1 MNLITHNLNPEQLKA
16 VETLEGPLLI
26 LAGAGSGKTRV
37 LTHRIAN
44 IIVNR
49 LAEPQNILAVTF
61 TNKAAKEMRERALN
75 LLHKLNLYSSQPP
88 LISTFHSFC
97 VQVLRSYI
105 HILEYS
111 PDFTIYDRADQ
122 LALVRKIFKKLNL
135 DTKTYS
141 VQAFLSTINTSKVYG
156 VSPEDLM
163 KEAVHSVDKK
173 MAEVYA
179 LYEKQMKEANA
190 LDFDDLMIKTIALFK
205 KSPEVLDFYQTELK
219 FIMVDEYQDTSTLQ
233 YELIHMLAKKH
244 RNLCVVGDEDQSIYS
259 WRGANIENILSF
271 EADYNEAQ
279 VIKLE
284 ENYRSTQTIVNAAS
298 EVIRNNT
305 IRKDKTLHTNNKEG
319 EKIFAKEVQSEY
331 DEGKFVAQTIQTIM
345 KDNSVSYDD
354 IAIFYRTNS
363 QSRAIEEELRSYR
376 IPYQIIGGMKFYDR
390 MEVKDLICYLRL
402 IMNENDDVSFMRV
415 LNIPTRGIGKVTA
428 DKIID
433 FAHSKNVSLMKA
445 AQEIVEHGGGLNA
458 GSARKLGTFVNIVQY
473 LRVQAQEQKPSDF
486 VKFMIDHLQFIE
498 YLKFEKPE
506 DHQQRID
513 NVNELINVLSKFEK
527 ERGQEATLGQFLEE
541 VALVSDVDELD
552 GAQHSVKMMTLHIS
566 KGLEYPYVFI
576 VGFEEGLFPSNQ
588 SIDSANPE
596 QMEEERR
603 LCYVGMTRAKEKL
616 FLSYSR
622 KRMQWGQELI
632 NPPSRF
638 LKEIPSKYIEVS
650 SGIVR
655 PKNFQTKEV
664 YNFQMTSLDDPF
676 PDYEK
681 TFDDSDPNGFSKGMK
696 VRHPAFGVGT
706 IHHLEGQG
714 EDQKI
719 TIMFKNHTLK
729 KFILK
734 YARLE
739 RI

>member
-1 MNLITHNLNPEQLKA
+1 MNLITQNLNPEQLRA

-44 IIVNR
+44 IIMNG

-61 TNKAAKEMRERALN
+61 TNKAAKEMRERAIN
-75 LLHKLNLYSSQPP
+75 LLHKLNMYSSQPP
-88 LISTFHSFC
+88 WISTFHSFC
-97 VQVLRSYI
+97 VGVLRSYI
-105 HILEYS
+105 HILDYS
-111 PDFTIYDRADQ
+111 PSFTIYDRADQ

-141 VQAFLSTINTSKVYG
+141 VQNFLATINSSKIFG
-156 VSPEDLM
+156 VTPEELM

-179 LYEKQMKEANA
+179 NYEKQMKEANA

-205 KSPEVLDFYQTELK
+205 KSPEVLEFYQNELK

-271 EADYNEAQ
+271 ESDYTEAA

-284 ENYRSTQTIVNAAS
+284 ENYRSTKTIVNAAS

-305 IRKDKTLHTNNKEG
+305 IRKEKTLHTSNKDG
-319 EKIFAKEVQSEY
+319 DKILAREVMSEY
-331 DEGKFVAQTIQTIM
+331 DEGKFVAQSIQNIM
-345 KDNSVSYDD
+345 KDHSVSYDD
-354 IAIFYRTNS
+354 IAVFYRTNS
-363 QSRAIEEELRSYR
+363 MSRAIEEELRSYR
-376 IPYQIIGGMKFYDR
+376 IPYQIIGGVKFYDR

-402 IMNENDDVSFMRV
+402 VLNENDDVSFMRV

-433 FAHSKNVSLMKA
+433 YAHTHNLPLMKA
-445 AQEIVEHGGGLNA
+445 AQEICDHVALNA
-458 GSARKLGTFVNIVQY
+458 GSTKKLQSFVNVVQY
-473 LRVQAQEQKPSDF
+473 LRVQSEEQKPSDF
-486 VKFMIDHLQFIE
+486 LKFMIDHLQFVE

-506 DHQQRID
+506 DHQQRIE
-513 NVNELINVLSKFEK
+513 NVNELINVLAKFEK
-527 ERGQEATLGQFLEE
+527 ERGAEGNLGQFLEE

-552 GAQHSVKMMTLHIS
+552 AAQHSIKMMTLHVS

-576 VGFEEGLFPSNQ
+576 VGFEEGIFPSNQ
-588 SIDSANPE
+588 SIESMNPE

-616 FLSYSR
+616 HLSYTR
-622 KRMQWGQELI
+622 KRMQWGQELT

-638 LKEIPSKYIEVS
+638 LKEIPSKYLEMNSAIA
-650 SGIVR
+650 R
-655 PKNFQTKEV
+655 PKNFQTKDSFG
-664 YNFQMTSLDDPF
+664 FQMTSLNDPF

-681 TFDDSDPNGFSKGMK
+681 NFEESDSTGFSKGMK
-696 VRHPAFGVGT
+696 VRHPAFGIGT
-706 IHHLEGQG
+706 IHMLEGQG
-714 EDQKI
+714 EEQKI

>member
-1 MNLITHNLNPEQLKA
+1 MNFITQNLNPEQLRA
-16 VETLEGPLLI
+16 VETLNGPLI
-26 LAGAGSGKTRV
+26 IFAGAGSGKTRV

-44 IIVNR
+44 IIVNG
-49 LAEPQNILAVTF
+49 LAEPQEILAVTF

-75 LLHKLNLYSSQPP
+75 LLHKLNMYSSQSPW
-88 LISTFHSFC
+88 ISTFHSFC

-105 HILEYS
+105 HILDYGS
-111 PDFTIYDRADQ
+111 DFTIYDRADQ
-122 LALVRKIFKKLNL
+122 LSLVRKIFKKLNL

-141 VQAFLSTINTSKVYG
+141 VQTFLSTINTSKIYG
-156 VSPEDLM
+156 VSPEDLL
-163 KEAVHSVDKK
+163 KEAVHGVDRKV
-173 MAEVYA
+173 AEVYD

-190 LDFDDLMIKTIALFK
+190 LDFDDLMIKTIQLFK
-205 KSPEVLDFYQTELK
+205 KSPDVLEFYQNELK
-219 FIMVDEYQDTSTLQ
+219 YILVDEYQDTSTLQ
-233 YELIHMLAKKH
+233 YELIHMLANKH

-271 EADYNEAQ
+271 ETDYPEAA

-298 EVIRNNT
+298 EVIKNNN

-319 EKIFAKEVQSEY
+319 DKIIAREVASEY
-331 DEGKFVAQTIQTIM
+331 DEGKFVAQNIQTIM
-345 KDNSVSYDD
+345 KDHSNSYDD

-402 IMNENDDVSFMRV
+402 VMNENDDVSFMRV
-415 LNIPTRGIGKVTA
+415 LNVPTRGIGKVTA

-433 FAHSKNVSLMKA
+433 LAHSKNQSLMKA
-445 AQEIVEHGGGLNA
+445 SQEICDHGGLNA
-458 GSARKLGTFVNIVQY
+458 GSAKKLQSFVNIVQY
-473 LRVQAQEQKPSDF
+473 LRVQAQEQKPSEF
-486 VKFMIDHLQFIE
+486 IKFMIDHLKFVD
-498 YLKFEKPE
+498 YLKFEKP
-506 DHQQRID
+506 DDYPQRVD
-513 NVNELINVLSKFEK
+513 NLNELINAITKFEK
-527 ERGQEATLGQFLEE
+527 ERGSDATLGQFLEE
-541 VALVSDVDELD
+541 VALVSDIDELD
-552 GAQHSVKMMTLHIS
+552 EAQHSVKMMTLHIS

-588 SIDSANPE
+588 SIESTNPE

-622 KRMQWGQELI
+622 RRMQWGQELI

-638 LKEIPSKYIEVS
+638 LKEIPAKYIDS
-650 SGIVR
+650 QSAIAR
-655 PKNFQTKEV
+655 PKFFQTKEV
-664 YNFQMTSLDDPF
+664 YNFEKTNLNDPF

-681 TFDDSDPNGFSKGMK
+681 TYETTDTSGFSKGMK
-696 VRHPAFGVGT
+696 VRHPSFGIG
-706 IHHLEGQG
+706 IIDLLEGNG
-714 EDQKI
+714 EDQKV
-719 TIMFKNHTLK
+719 TILFKNHPKK

-739 RI
+739 RL

>member
-1 MNLITHNLNPEQLKA
+1 MNLITQNLNPEQLRA
-16 VETLEGPLLI
+16 VETLNGPLLI

-44 IIVNR
+44 LIIQG

-75 LLHKLNLYSSQPP
+75 LLHKLNIYTAQPP

-105 HILEYS
+105 HILDYT

-122 LALVRKIFKKLNL
+122 LALVRKIFKQINL

-141 VQAFLSTINTSKVYG
+141 VQSFLSTINTSKIYG

-163 KEAVHSVDKK
+163 KEAVHSVDKR
-173 MAEVYA
+173 MAEVYS

-205 KSPEVLDFYQTELK
+205 KSPDVLEFYQNELK
-219 FIMVDEYQDTSTLQ
+219 YIMVDEYQDTSSLQ
-233 YELIHMLAKKH
+233 YELIHLLARKH

-271 EADYNEAQ
+271 ESDYAEAQ

-298 EVIRNNT
+298 EVIKNNN
-305 IRKDKTLHTNNKEG
+305 IRKEKTLHTNNKEG
-319 EKIFAKEVQSEY
+319 DKIIARELLSEY
-331 DEGKFVAQTIQTIM
+331 DEGKFVAQTIQNIM
-345 KDNSVSYDD
+345 KDASVSYDD
-354 IAIFYRTNS
+354 IAIFYRANA

-376 IPYQIIGGMKFYDR
+376 IPYQIIGGVKFYDR

-402 IMNENDDVSFMRV
+402 VMNENDDVSFMRV

-433 FAHSKNVSLMKA
+433 FAHSRNTSLMKA
-445 AQEIVEHGGGLNA
+445 AIEICDHGGLNA
-458 GSARKLGTFVNIVQY
+458 GSTKKLQSFVNIVQY
-473 LRVQAQEQKPSDF
+473 LRVQSQEQKPSEF

-506 DHQQRID
+506 DYQTRTE
-513 NVNELINVLSKFEK
+513 NVNELVNVLTKFER

-541 VALVSDVDELD
+541 VALVSDADELD
-552 GAQHSVKMMTLHIS
+552 EAQHSVKMMTLHVS

-576 VGFEEGLFPSNQ
+576 VGFEDGIFPSSQAVESMNV
-588 SIDSANPE
+588 D

-616 FLSYSR
+616 FLSHTR
-622 KRMQWGQELI
+622 KRMQWGQEMV

-638 LKEIPSKYIEVS
+638 LKEIPSKYIEINS
-650 SGIVR
+650 SIAR
-655 PKNFQTKEV
+655 PKTFQTKES
-664 YNFQMTSLDDPF
+664 YGFQMTSLNDPF

-681 TFDDSDPNGFSKGMK
+681 AIEETDSTGFSKGMK
-696 VRHPAFGVGT
+696 VRHPAFGIGT
-706 IHHLEGQG
+706 IHQLEGQG
-714 EDQKI
+714 EEQKI
-719 TIMFKNHTLK
+719 TILFKNHTLK

>member
-1 MNLITHNLNPEQLKA
+1 MNLITHNLNPEQLRA

-44 IIVNR
+44 LIVNG

-75 LLHKLNLYSSQPP
+75 LLHKLNMYSSQPP
-88 LISTFHSFC
+88 LISTFHSYC

-105 HILEYS
+105 HILDYN

-122 LALVRKIFKKLNL
+122 LSLVRKIFKTLNL

-141 VQAFLSTINTSKVYG
+141 VQNFLSTINTSKIYG

-205 KSPEVLDFYQTELK
+205 KSPEVLDFYQSELK

-233 YELIHMLAKKH
+233 YELINMLAKKH

-259 WRGANIENILSF
+259 WRGANIQNILSF
-271 EADYNEAQ
+271 ESDYSEAQ

-298 EVIRNNT
+298 AVIRNNS
-305 IRKDKTLHTNNKEG
+305 IRKEKTLHTSNKEG
-319 EKIFAKEVQSEY
+319 DKIFAKEVLSEY
-331 DEGKFVAQTIQTIM
+331 DEGKFVAQSIQSIM

-354 IAIFYRTNS
+354 IAVFYRTNS

-376 IPYQIIGGMKFYDR
+376 IPYQIIGGVKFYDR

-402 IMNENDDVSFMRV
+402 VMNENDDVSFMRV
-415 LNIPTRGIGKVTA
+415 LNIPTRGIGKVTEE
-428 DKIID
+428 KIIN
-433 FAHSKNVSLMKA
+433 FAHEKNISLMKA
-445 AQEIVEHGGGLNA
+445 SQEIIDHGSLNA
-458 GSARKLGTFVNIVQY
+458 GTTKKLQGFVNVVQY
-473 LRVQAQEQKPSDF
+473 LRVQAQEQRPSDF

-506 DHQQRID
+506 DHPQRIE
-513 NVNELINVLSKFEK
+513 NVNELVNVLAKFEK
-527 ERGQEATLGQFLEE
+527 ERGTEATLGQFLEE
-541 VALVSDVDELD
+541 VALVSDIDELD
-552 GAQHSVKMMTLHIS
+552 AAQHSVKMMTLHVS

-576 VGFEEGLFPSNQ
+576 VGFEDGLFPSRQ
-588 SIDSANPE
+588 SLDSMNPE

-616 FLSYSR
+616 FLSYAR
-622 KRMQWGQELI
+622 KRMQWGQELS
-632 NPPSRF
+632 NTPSMF
-638 LKEIPSKYIEVS
+638 LKEIPSQYLESNS
-650 SGIVR
+650 SIAR
-655 PKNFQTKEV
+655 PKTFQTKDS
-664 YNFQMTSLDDPF
+664 YGFQMTSLNDPF

-681 TFDDSDPNGFSKGMK
+681 NFDESDSTGFSKGMK
-696 VRHPAFGVGT
+696 VRHPAFGIGT
-706 IHHLEGQG
+706 IHQLEGNG

-719 TIMFKNHTLK
+719 TILFKNHTMK

-739 RI
+739 RV

>member
-1 MNLITHNLNPEQLKA
+1 MNLITHNLNPEQLRA
-16 VETLEGPLLI
+16 VETLEGPLI
-26 LAGAGSGKTRV
+26 IFAGAGSGKTRV

-44 IIVNR
+44 LIVQG

-61 TNKAAKEMRERALN
+61 TNKAAKEMRERAIN
-75 LLHKLNLYSSQPP
+75 LLRKLDVRIHQAP

-105 HILEYS
+105 HILDYN

-122 LALVRKIFKKLNL
+122 LALVRKIFKQLNL
-135 DTKTYS
+135 DTKVNS
-141 VQAFLSTINTSKVYG
+141 VPNFLSTINTSKIYG
-156 VSPEDLM
+156 VSPQDLA
-163 KEAVHSVDKK
+163 KEAVHSLDKR
-173 MAEVYA
+173 MAEVYSF
-179 LYEKQMKEANA
+179 YEKQMKEANA
-190 LDFDDLMIKTIALFK
+190 LDFDDLMIKTIAIFK

-219 FIMVDEYQDTSTLQ
+219 FILVDEYQDTSTLQ

-271 EADYNEAQ
+271 ETDYPEAQ

-284 ENYRSTQTIVNAAS
+284 ENYRSTQTIVKAAS
-298 EVIRNNT
+298 EVIKNNN
-305 IRKDKTLHTNNKEG
+305 IRKEKTLHTSNKEG
-319 EKIFAKEVQSEY
+319 DKIVAREVLSEY
-331 DEGKFVAQTIQTIM
+331 DEGKFVAQNIQSIM
-345 KDNSVSYDD
+345 KDHSVSYDD

-376 IPYQIIGGMKFYDR
+376 IPYQIIGGVKFYDR

-428 DKIID
+428 DKIIG
-433 FAHSKNVSLMKA
+433 FAHSQNISLMKA
-445 AQEIVEHGGGLNA
+445 AQEMCDHNA
-458 GSARKLGTFVNIVQY
+458 FNTGTTKKLVGFINIVQY
-473 LRVQAQEQKPSDF
+473 LRVQAQEQRPSEF
-486 VKFMIDHLQFIE
+486 IKFMIDHLQFIE

-506 DHQQRID
+506 DHQQRIE
-513 NVNELINVLSKFEK
+513 NLNELINVMTKFEK
-527 ERGQEATLGQFLEE
+527 ERGQDATLGQFLEE
-541 VALVSDVDELD
+541 VALVSDIDELD
-552 GAQHSVKMMTLHIS
+552 SAQHSVKMMTLHVS

-576 VGFEEGLFPSNQ
+576 VGFEEGIFPSNQ
-588 SIDSANPE
+588 SIENVNPE

-616 FLSYSR
+616 FLSYTR
-622 KRMQWGQELI
+622 KRMQWGQELV

-638 LKEIPSKYIEVS
+638 LNEIPAQYIDNQS
-650 SGIVR
+650 TIAR
-655 PKNFQTKEV
+655 PKTFQTKEI
-664 YNFQMTSLDDPF
+664 YNFEKTSLNDPF
-676 PDYEK
+676 PDYEQ
-681 TFDDSDPNGFSKGMK
+681 TFQESDSTGFAKGMK
-696 VRHPAFGVGT
+696 VRHPAFGIGT
-706 IHHLEGQG
+706 IHHLEGNG

-739 RI
+739 RV